1 MGDEQR
7 SITSPDLLAMLWITQ
22 PRIVLAFSYKEKLSC
37 LNKIMLEKI
46 YFPYVER
53 PWYHLVSTGCDLQT
67 GIFKSHSSHVYHSI
81 TSASTKKHIR
91 FEFPCSTG
99 NKASLII
106 EDLFTWAHTPL
117 LTILKKHKTRTCQVD
132 TSYVYLFP
140 TVKCVNWAQ

>member
-53 PWYHLVSTGCDLQT
+53 PWYHLVST
-67 GIFKSHSSHVYHSI
+67 V
-81 TSASTKKHIR
+81 
-91 FEFPCSTG
+91 
-99 NKASLII
+99 
-106 EDLFTWAHTPL
+106 
-117 LTILKKHKTRTCQVD
+117 
-132 TSYVYLFP
+132 
-140 TVKCVNWAQ
+140 

>member
-53 PWYHLVSTGCDLQT
+53 PWNQLH
-67 GIFKSHSSHVYHSI
+67 
-81 TSASTKKHIR
+81 A
-91 FEFPCSTG
+91 
-99 NKASLII
+99 
-106 EDLFTWAHTPL
+106 
-117 LTILKKHKTRTCQVD
+117 
-132 TSYVYLFP
+132 
-140 TVKCVNWAQ
+140 